1 MVQYGAGVTRE
12 VMCPKTMVGR
22 VIGKGGETIKTL
34 QKNFGANIQIDQTVD
49 PMKITIA
56 GQPSAVEAA
65 AAAVTEIVN
74 GGNPYLGPSA
84 PGAYGASYVCLPLLL
99 LPLLQLP
106 CGLLVSCHVCMIRYL
121 PPAAGA
127 LCIWA
132 PA

>member
-1 MVQYGAGVTRE
+1 MFNEISDSVSCCLQYGAGIQRE

-49 PMKITIA
+49 PMKITVA

-65 AAAVTEIVN
+65 AAAVQEIVN

-84 PGAYGASYVCLPLLL
+84 PGAYGVHFLTLL
-99 LPLLQLP
+99 
-106 CGLLVSCHVCMIRYL
+106 
-121 PPAAGA
+121 
-127 LCIWA
+127 
-132 PA
+132 